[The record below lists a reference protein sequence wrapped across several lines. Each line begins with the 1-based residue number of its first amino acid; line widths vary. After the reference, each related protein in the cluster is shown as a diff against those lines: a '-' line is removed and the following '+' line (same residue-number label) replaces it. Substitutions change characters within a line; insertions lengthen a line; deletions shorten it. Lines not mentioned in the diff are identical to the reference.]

1 ELRHAQV
8 QERAE
13 HFIRVLAESG
23 RIVVNAAGRLGQMNP
38 RRQQCG
44 WAGARVI
51 AFNECLSRFN
61 MRVFEHF
68 GSGQDG
74 RAEVVQVAQAIPEF
88 PTLLPVKYSC
98 IELIMNPRTASCIET
113 TTFWPSPL
121 RSRA

>member
-1 ELRHAQV
+1 MALLDDALGAQIAELRHAQA

-23 RIVVNAAGRLGQMNP
+23 RIVVNAGGRLGQMNP

-74 RAEVVQVAQAIPEF
+74 RAEVVQVAQAILEF
-88 PTLLPVKYSC
+88 PAGL
-98 IELIMNPRTASCIET
+98 
-113 TTFWPSPL
+113 FPL
-121 RSRA
+121 SGLQ